1 MTESANELEHL
12 RTKFE
17 ESPSENVALTECQ
30 KALTETNKALAES
43 QRENAALTETLAE
56 LENANEKLKKEKNE
70 HDANPARG
78 VNDNEN
84 DESTKRRGHNPQG
97 KIGRSGVLGP
107 KLGSY

>member
-1 MTESANELEHL
+1 MTESANELENL

-17 ESPSENVALTECQ
+17 ESQRENAALAASQ
-30 KALTETNKALAES
+30 KALTETNKALTES
-43 QRENAALTETLAE
+43 HRENAALTETLAE
-56 LENANEKLKKEKNE
+56 LENAYEKLKKEKNE
-70 HDANPARG
+70 HDVNPAGG

-97 KIGRSGVLGP
+97 KIGHSGVLGP